1 MPTQQ
6 NRLLAVSS
14 PLGEDVLLLRSIHVE
29 EELGRLFEFNL
40 ELYSEKSDISLSDI
54 LGQNL
59 TVRLTLEGQETRFF
73 NGYCSEFTQTGAF
86 GRYSAYRAT
95 LRPWLW
101 FLTRTSDC
109 RIFQQKTVPDIV
121 KEVLREHGFD
131 NFEDSLNGS
140 YRSWENC
147 VQYRETDFDFVSR
160 LMEQEGIYYFF
171 KHENGKHALVLCDS
185 DSAHQPYSG
194 YAKVAF
200 FPPGEN
206 VIRERDYW
214 HGWSMTQCIQPGAM
228 ALNDFDFKK
237 PKASL
242 SSAYSFPREHDG
254 SEFEIYDY
262 PGEYVEA
269 KDGDQYARR
278 RMEEYQAQYQR
289 FRAQGNVRGAAAG
302 FQFSLE
308 EHPRD
313 DQNAEYLITRVI
325 LDAEVNA
332 SESGTGIDGGVEF
345 DCAIECIESK
355 QAFRSVRMT
364 PKPVVQGPQT
374 AIVVGKKGEEIW
386 TDEYGR
392 VKVRF
397 HWDRYSK
404 GDENS
409 SCWIR
414 VAQVW
419 AGKKW
424 GAIYTPR
431 IGQEVIVEFLEGDP
445 DRPIVT
451 GRVYNGDA
459 KVPYDLPDNKTISTL
474 KSNSSKG
481 GEGFNEFRFED
492 KKDDEQIFLHA
503 QKNLDVRVKNDRFE
517 TVDNDRHLSVGH
529 DKREHIK
536 NERHEKVDVHHYE
549 EVGGDRH
556 VQVAGLEAKAIGK
569 SLSLT
574 VSDDVIEVFE
584 KNHSSTVTDDLYVK
598 ATNIVIEATTNITI
612 KVGSSYV
619 AIENGGVKISTP
631 GDIVLDAKK
640 NGSFKAMAG
649 LKLESPA
656 TTDVKGSMTTVEGS
670 GICTIKGGL
679 VKIN

>member
-40 ELYSEKSDISLSDI
+40 ELYSEKSDISLSEI

-59 TVRLTLEGQETRFF
+59 TVRLSLEGQETRFF

-147 VQYRETDFDFVSR
+147 VQYRESDFDFVSR

-171 KHENGKHALVLCDS
+171 KHENGKHALVLC
-185 DSAHQPYSG
+185 
-194 YAKVAF
+194 
-200 FPPGEN
+200 
-206 VIRERDYW
+206 
-214 HGWSMTQCIQPGAM
+214 
-228 ALNDFDFKK
+228 
-237 PKASL
+237 
-242 SSAYSFPREHDG
+242 
-254 SEFEIYDY
+254 
-262 PGEYVEA
+262 A

-345 DCAIECIESK
+345 DCAIECVESK

-459 KVPYDLPDNKTISTL
+459 KVPYELPDNKTIATL

-556 VQVAGLEAKAIGK
+556 LQVAGLEAKAIGK